1 MKIAQFRDILDSQL
15 RNLIERIENKHND
28 QIERLEEDH
37 LLALREKALETTNE
51 LVGRRSELIE
61 TNRRLQQKIH
71 VMEDKIERLEKLTVG
86 EYHPVSLNYQEE
98 EIERLEKLTVGEH
111 HQVSLNYQEE
121 TDEEETDEE
130 ETDEELTIS
139 DSPLL
144 DFVDHQEETGEEND
158 SYNSQG
164 SGEGE
169 EELFTNEFNSY
180 FNNQKYPIMLENI
193 SLKGKILN
201 LMLQEKHKF
210 HEDEDIKKDD
220 ICEYLYYIY
229 NKHIPKEKIDI
240 RRFIWFFWGS
250 ILNLESEPVDL
261 EEFHKEIKN
270 HDPNKNDAE
279 LTITNNPPR

>member
-86 EYHPVSLNYQEE
+86 E
-98 EIERLEKLTVGEH
+98 H
-111 HQVSLNYQEE
+111 HQVSLNYQ
-121 TDEEETDEE
+121 EETDEE